1 MAKIAGDLRLV
12 TTNLDTVTSVSVR
25 ASKTR
30 PQGDGLVL
38 GYNAPVPVDNG
49 RVEFDALPGP
59 AVLALSHGGMAT
71 ETVPLLVPDA
81 GEVPLA
87 DAVRAASLA
96 DTATLSELEYLA
108 TQALADV
115 NEVRRL
121 RGEAEQLTRDA
132 EVAAEKAEKAVDT
145 PGRVGPPNVLKI
157 GAVTSGA
164 AAKAE
169 VTGTAPEQTLNLTL
183 PKGDTGAPAKIT
195 VGTVTTLA
203 AGQQATAS
211 LSGTAPNFTLSLG
224 LPQGAAGSTAWS
236 AIQGKPTTFPPD
248 THGHTT
254 SQVDGL
260 DTALAG
266 KLATTEAET
275 TTAITGGKLARRTS
289 GKQLQVDVDPSSG
302 NDLTRKQYVDVT
314 VNARTPQAV
323 VVATVPATTVAGTIY
338 YETG

>member
-1 MAKIAGDLRLV
+1 MPTISGDLRLV
-12 TTNLDTVTSVSVR
+12 TTRLDTVTSVSVR
-25 ASKTR
+25 ARETR
-30 PQGDGLVL
+30 AQGSGLVL
-38 GYNAPVPVDNG
+38 GHNDPVQVDG
-49 RVEFDALPGP
+49 GHVTFTAVPGP
-59 AVLALSHGGMAT
+59 AVLALSHGGMVT
-71 ETVPLLVPDA
+71 ETIPLLI
-81 GEVPLA
+81 GEGDMTLA
-87 DAVRAASLA
+87 DAVRAASMA
-96 DTATLSELEYLA
+96 DDATLPELEHLA
-108 TQALADV
+108 AQAVSDLA
-115 NEVRRL
+115 EVRRL
-121 RGEAEQLTRDA
+121 RGEAERLAQDA

-157 GAVTSGA
+157 GTVTSGA
-164 AAKAE
+164 TAKAE